1 MDVPSFVIPAKAGIQ
16 YVLDEKTAKSLDSGL
31 HPVMSGLRNAY
42 IEMKNLEVA

>member
-1 MDVPSFVIPAKAGIQ
+1 MKIEAQSAYNF
-16 YVLDEKTAKSLDSGL
+16 LKTLDSGF